1 MKSTN
6 TWRSLHQ
13 KLSNMTEEEVYA
25 ALQDELA
32 QDKRVSI
39 LERLHQRYCTLR
51 MTRERLEIL
60 NEARKV

>member
-1 MKSTN
+1 
-6 TWRSLHQ
+6 
-13 KLSNMTEEEVYA
+13 MTEEEVYA

-32 QDKRVSI
+32 RDKRVSM